1 MDPRREM
8 GLPTGPDGN
17 PARFVSIG
25 ELRDASGV
33 TRRQALPLDG
43 NPGGASELLI
53 PVPENQVELK
63 EIRGLNPEP

>member
-1 MDPRREM
+1 
-8 GLPTGPDGN
+8 
-17 PARFVSIG
+17 
-25 ELRDASGV
+25 V

-53 PVPENQVELK
+53 PDPENQVKLK